1 MPYNT
6 TIDESSPI
14 FLKKYN
20 ILFEAHNTMAS
31 IDYPLAVDDM
41 SLQGV
46 FYIRQYLERLH
57 IESQF

>member
-1 MPYNT
+1 L
-6 TIDESSPI
+6 PI